1 MSIKIYI
8 LSVSQSWDMGFG
20 KEDNVPI
27 IGDGCSWFYR
37 DNDVA

>member
-1 MSIKIYI
+1 MSIKIYM
-8 LSVSQSWDMGFG
+8 SYPVSQSWDMGYG

-37 DNDVA
+37 DNDV